1 MTLKNIDAK
10 IATFVTAA
18 ANVNALCHEIGMDI
32 LKWAAPTDKGGAGHG
47 DCTRAQKLVMAM
59 PASFRRSMLIAWFGK
74 FSPILVKDSDK
85 WDAKMHKAFLSDG
98 KTVNPL
104 YVEWDIEGADGTPF
118 HVLAENTP
126 EKSYDLE
133 TLLKMVA
140 SLSKQIA
147 KKAADG
153 KVPPADIDAANS
165 LSIALAGIKIT
176 MPSEVSDPNR
186 GDVKSEDKADMGDIA
201 TAMQQAAEA
210 A

>member
-10 IATFVTAA
+10 IATFATAA
-18 ANVNALCHEIGMDI
+18 ANVNALCHEIGMDV
-32 LKWAAPTDKGGAGHG
+32 LRWAAPKDRGGEGHG

-59 PASFRRSMLIAWFGK
+59 PASFRRSMLIAWFK
-74 FSPILVKDSDK
+74 AFSPILVKDDPK
-85 WDAKMHKAFLSDG
+85 WASKMHKPFLTDG
-98 KTVNPL
+98 KTPNSLFVDFDL
-104 YVEWDIEGADGTPF
+104 DGAEATPF
-118 HVLAENTP
+118 WVMAENTP

-176 MPSEVSDPNR
+176 MPS
-186 GDVKSEDKADMGDIA
+186 DVKSEDKADTDMTDIA